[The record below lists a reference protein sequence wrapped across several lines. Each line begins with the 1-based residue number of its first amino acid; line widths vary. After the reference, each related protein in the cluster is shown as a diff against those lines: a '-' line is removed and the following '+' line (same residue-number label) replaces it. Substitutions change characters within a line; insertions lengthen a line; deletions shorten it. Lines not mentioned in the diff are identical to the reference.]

1 WQTTSSCTAQC
12 IESGEIS
19 FLCGQ
24 ITSCLGL
31 PTVPGMA
38 LNILKITL
46 PSCTPAAC
54 FFDDLY
60 GNRKVRI
67 QIGGVTIPSG
77 GFFAQRL
84 AAQVSDNGDLRPN
97 YVLSSGSY
105 IWKEPNVGITTAKV
119 VSQLGG
125 GNAKPFRGD
134 TLNVLYAR
142 LTLSSTIKA
151 RDDTYTDAS
160 FTITLPQGYTCRDM
174 SSTTAGNAWMAE
186 STLPAFGSQV
196 PQGRG
201 TPTDGSATNG
211 WTASGNQCIYT
222 PKHPDGIIYAGSS
235 LVVKITVDNPS
246 FALERAN
253 NNNVWTVHYTNK
265 GFHQFGNLRIRQS
278 TQAYRFSSAVD
289 PMYQSNNAVLGI
301 ITDASCQPQV
311 LSASTAKAVYQD
323 LHFFFRTEQEVGPG
337 GLVRLVAPTGF
348 SFGQPCNAT
357 DLPAPY
363 YATQANP
370 VDSTLRLPGILSCV
384 SRGSELRTAEM
395 ICSYLFFARLFE
407 CRSPVPPL
415 RLSRKSVVYCL
426 QSDVCSHVSGQF
438 AQRCEGAAGD
448 VLAENVKEASKV
460 TEPGRR
466 MSSWG
471 RVSSTAGAYGYPM
484 VNARYKPESPEPLPL
499 PDKDNRLGSPSERH
513 WQEDWSTAD
522 LHEAAERH
530 VMLSWSNSS
539 PVADLPIIERAE
551 GVHLYDTDGK
561 KYLDWTSQAV
571 CVNLGYTVPES
582 VRAAID
588 HQLTTLPYM
597 YGGLG
602 LAPVR
607 AKLAQLMAE
616 ICPGDINGF
625 LFPSGGGEANEA
637 AIRIARLF
645 TGRQKI
651 FTQYRSYH
659 GGSTS
664 SLGATG
670 DFRRRFAE
678 SNTNGF
684 VKFFN
689 PQPGGFSW
697 GATDDETTERTLA
710 CLEDQI
716 LAEGPESVAAI
727 MVESIV
733 GAGGV
738 LVPPDGYMEGVRALC
753 DRYGILMICDEVMV
767 GFGRTG
773 QFFGFQHFEG
783 VIPDIVTSA
792 KGLTG
797 SFLPLSM
804 VGVRQK
810 IKDHFWTNPVGWG
823 ATYHAHPVAMACA
836 YETLKHM
843 LKAKILE
850 HVQSLEPVMMQ
861 ELQALVVKHDC
872 VRQAR
877 AVGLFGC
884 LDLQSP
890 DGHFVQKLGA
900 PSPPEVQLLRK
911 AMREKGLFALFRPP
925 LLHCSPPLIIEE
937 DQLREGF
944 SMLTEALEVMDNA
957 QRPSR
962 EPSREP
968 PRATA

>member
-1 WQTTSSCTAQC
+1 
-12 IESGEIS
+12 
-19 FLCGQ
+19 
-24 ITSCLGL
+24 
-31 PTVPGMA
+31 M
-38 LNILKITL
+38 
-46 PSCTPAAC
+46 
-54 FFDDLY
+54 
-60 GNRKVRI
+60 
-67 QIGGVTIPSG
+67 
-77 GFFAQRL
+77 
-84 AAQVSDNGDLRPN
+84 
-97 YVLSSGSY
+97 
-105 IWKEPNVGITTAKV
+105 
-119 VSQLGG
+119 
-125 GNAKPFRGD
+125 FR
-134 TLNVLYAR
+134 
-142 LTLSSTIKA
+142 
-151 RDDTYTDAS
+151 
-160 FTITLPQGYTCRDM
+160 
-174 SSTTAGNAWMAE
+174 
-186 STLPAFGSQV
+186 
-196 PQGRG
+196 
-201 TPTDGSATNG
+201 
-211 WTASGNQCIYT
+211 
-222 PKHPDGIIYAGSS
+222 
-235 LVVKITVDNPS
+235 
-246 FALERAN
+246 
-253 NNNVWTVHYTNK
+253 
-265 GFHQFGNLRIRQS
+265 GNLR
-278 TQAYRFSSAVD
+278 SA
-289 PMYQSNNAVLGI
+289 
-301 ITDASCQPQV
+301 
-311 LSASTAKAVYQD
+311 AK
-323 LHFFFRTEQEVGPG
+323 
-337 GLVRLVAPTGF
+337 
-348 SFGQPCNAT
+348 
-357 DLPAPY
+357 
-363 YATQANP
+363 
-370 VDSTLRLPGILSCV
+370 
-384 SRGSELRTAEM
+384 
-395 ICSYLFFARLFE
+395 
-407 CRSPVPPL
+407 
-415 RLSRKSVVYCL
+415 
-426 QSDVCSHVSGQF
+426 
-438 AQRCEGAAGD
+438 

-804 VGVRQK
+804 VGVRQN

-890 DGHFVQKLGA
+890 NGHFVQKLGA